1 MILFKFDRKS
11 SIMTK
16 TLHIV
21 RHGKSS
27 WDFEDISDIDRP
39 LSPRGINNAYLM
51 AKKLS
56 ERKVVPDLFIT
67 SPANRAVYTSIIF
80 ARILKFPYENIKI
93 EDSVYMGYT
102 EDLIRLIRSQE
113 PTLSNILIFGHN
125 PAFTSLANHLMEH
138 YLDNIPTAGIV
149 SLTYEIDN
157 WKEVGKAKPVKDF
170 FDYPKR
176 YL

>member
-1 MILFKFDRKS
+1 MS
-11 SIMTK
+11 EK

-27 WDFEDISDIDRP
+27 WDYENISDIDRP

-56 ERKVVPDLFIT
+56 ERKVVPDMLLS
-67 SPANRAVYTSIIF
+67 SPANRALYTATIF
-80 ARILKFPYENIKI
+80 ARVLKIPYERINISDTI
-93 EDSVYMGYT
+93 YTGYT
-102 EDLIRLIRSQE
+102 DNILELIRSQGNE
-113 PTLSNILIFGHN
+113 VNQLLVFGHN
-125 PAFTSLANHLMEH
+125 PAFTALANQLMDH

-149 SLTYEIDN
+149 SLSYRIDS
-157 WKEVGKAKPVKDF
+157 WKELGKATPERDF

-176 YL
+176 YS